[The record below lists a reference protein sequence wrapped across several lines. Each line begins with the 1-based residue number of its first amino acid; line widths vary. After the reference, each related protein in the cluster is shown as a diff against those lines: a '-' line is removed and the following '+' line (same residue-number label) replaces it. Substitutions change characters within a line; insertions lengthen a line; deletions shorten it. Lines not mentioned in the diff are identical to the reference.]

1 VLDINFKERMDQQLE
16 HIIQGCKKGNADSQ
30 KQLYQYC
37 YETMMR
43 VCQRYHTNEQDAVNG
58 YNEAMYT
65 VLSKINQYKN
75 EGEFMGWVRRIMV
88 NTSLNIIKREKKFV
102 YKEVAETDT
111 QRFSIQPDVY
121 SNMNTQKI
129 LSFVQELPRQTALI
143 FNLYIMEG
151 YTHEQIGGIL
161 GISGNT
167 SKWHLNNART
177 ILKEKLINSN
187 ANESCKNA

>member
-1 VLDINFKERMDQQLE
+1 MDPQLE
-16 HIIQGCKKGNADSQ
+16 HIIQGCKNGNADSQ

-37 YETMMR
+37 YVPMMR
-43 VCQRYHTNEQDAVNG
+43 VCQRYHSNEQDAANG
-58 YNEAMYT
+58 YNEAMFT

-102 YKEVAETDT
+102 YKEVSETESQT
-111 QRFSIQPDVY
+111 FSVQPSVY
-121 SNMNTQKI
+121 GDMQAQQI
-129 LSFVQELPRQTALI
+129 LDMVQELPRQTALV

-151 YTHEQIGGIL
+151 YTHEQIGSML

-177 ILKEKLINSN
+177 LLKEKMLNKKEHEN
-187 ANESCKNA
+187 YKNA